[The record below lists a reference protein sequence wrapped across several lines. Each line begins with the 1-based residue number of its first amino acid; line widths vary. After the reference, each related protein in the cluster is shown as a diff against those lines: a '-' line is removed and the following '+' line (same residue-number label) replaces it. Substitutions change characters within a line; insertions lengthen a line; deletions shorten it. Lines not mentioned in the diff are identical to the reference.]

1 MDEPEKRRN
10 SITARMAVVR
20 FGLCIATIVIILVDG
35 TVPNSDSSAALL
47 IALTV
52 GLAFLLYAWLVWVA
66 VRQNWLSTEQ
76 YEKFTPL
83 ADVVMSTLLI
93 LSTDGYMSPF
103 NLWLVLSVVSTGLHS
118 APRMPYVTT
127 FAAVIAH
134 LTIATVPQYQPLA
147 PATFLVRTTYLFGF
161 AAMMAILGND
171 RARRTE
177 ILTLLDAAGER
188 FAGTME
194 VGEAAEVLLDILR
207 SSLRVKMA
215 KISLDPEGKF
225 AIGEQIGEFQLRL
238 DLASGQFKLGE
249 LEVWSAQPLTSH
261 DEQLLQLLA
270 ERFSSTVRRIR
281 STEEAVR
288 ASAREE
294 RYRVRDELHDGL
306 IQTLTGI
313 NLRLKGLETSPN
325 ALDRRVSG
333 EIKEARELATVATL
347 QARELLEVE
356 TDRVPT
362 GPEVLRNL
370 ISIRWPGE
378 WSCLIA
384 PEVELTDGQWRLIEG
399 LLREGLNNASRHGE
413 ASRITFRLYSQP
425 GEVCAALEADG
436 RSPSEPIKFGYGL
449 HRLAMIAK
457 EHHGE
462 LHFEPLEDGGSVLFV
477 IFRRNYR

>member
-1 MDEPEKRRN
+1 M
-10 SITARMAVVR
+10 
-20 FGLCIATIVIILVDG
+20 
-35 TVPNSDSSAALL
+35 
-47 IALTV
+47 
-52 GLAFLLYAWLVWVA
+52 
-66 VRQNWLSTEQ
+66 
-76 YEKFTPL
+76 
-83 ADVVMSTLLI
+83 
-93 LSTDGYMSPF
+93 
-103 NLWLVLSVVSTGLHS
+103 
-118 APRMPYVTT
+118 
-127 FAAVIAH
+127 
-134 LTIATVPQYQPLA
+134 
-147 PATFLVRTTYLFGF
+147 
-161 AAMMAILGND
+161 
-171 RARRTE
+171 
-177 ILTLLDAAGER
+177 
-188 FAGTME
+188 
-194 VGEAAEVLLDILR
+194 
-207 SSLRVKMA
+207 
-215 KISLDPEGKF
+215 
-225 AIGEQIGEFQLRL
+225 
-238 DLASGQFKLGE
+238 
-249 LEVWSAQPLTSH
+249 
-261 DEQLLQLLA
+261 
-270 ERFSSTVRRIR
+270 
-281 STEEAVR
+281 
-288 ASAREE
+288 
-294 RYRVRDELHDGL
+294 RDELHDGL